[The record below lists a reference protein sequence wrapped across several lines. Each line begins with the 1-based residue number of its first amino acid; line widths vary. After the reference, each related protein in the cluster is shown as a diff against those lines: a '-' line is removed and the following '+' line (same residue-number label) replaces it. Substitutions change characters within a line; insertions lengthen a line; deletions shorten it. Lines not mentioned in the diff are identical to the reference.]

1 MVAVPLV
8 HDPLVSRRLLVRV
21 WMTALGGAAKT
32 WLWPNSPRFL
42 SALTYVALG
51 WSCLPYLPVLTA
63 AVDSHV
69 VILVRRA
76 GGGSRMGAGMGP
88 MPVALTMQSLQHA
101 WCPDGARHARAP
113 GTSRPACALCLM
125 WISTQQQHAAP
136 HEHSWCGTSCRLR
149 PLSFAP

>member
-1 MVAVPLV
+1 MLCEPPRLPACRLIAATYTPMVAVPLV

-51 WSCLPYLPVLTA
+51 WSCLPYLPVLSA

-69 VILVRRA
+69 VILVSCMRGA
-76 GGGSRMGAGMGP
+76 GGCAGMGP
-88 MPVALTMQSLQHA
+88 VLVPK
-101 WCPDGARHARAP
+101 
-113 GTSRPACALCLM
+113 
-125 WISTQQQHAAP
+125 
-136 HEHSWCGTSCRLR
+136 
-149 PLSFAP
+149 

>member
-1 MVAVPLV
+1 MVNRVCVLRQPPGLPARSPACRLIAATYTPMVAVPLV

-76 GGGSRMGAGMGP
+76 GGRAQAVVLAWGRCLRTRKL
-88 MPVALTMQSLQHA
+88 VAFIVCSLQH
-101 WCPDGARHARAP
+101 GV
-113 GTSRPACALCLM
+113 
-125 WISTQQQHAAP
+125 
-136 HEHSWCGTSCRLR
+136 
-149 PLSFAP
+149 